1 MSLIDVKN
9 LSFSY
14 YGGYG
19 EIFENASFQIDTDW
33 KLGLIGRNGRG
44 KTTFLNLL
52 AGKYEY
58 EGKISSGVKFVYFP
72 FEVKDKTRLTREVVF
87 GINTDAE
94 EWRIYRE
101 LSLLGVDEGLLYRP
115 FDTLS
120 GGEQTKILLAAL
132 FLNENDF
139 MLIDEPTNHLDGEAR
154 RAVAEYLR
162 RKKSFI
168 LVSHDRDFLD
178 GCVDHILAINRKNIE
193 VTSGNF
199 SVWFENF
206 KRRQAF
212 ETTQNERLQRD
223 ISKLKETAA
232 RTAVWADK
240 TEKSKYGK
248 ASSGLKQDKGF
259 VGHKAAK
266 MMQRAK
272 SAENRFMRAAEQKSQ
287 LLQNVETEERL
298 KLNPLEYRTEK
309 LLSVCDMQIYYGD
322 NAVFEP
328 LTFSLSRGERV
339 ALDGGNGS
347 GKSSVLKLIVGEKI
361 ERVGAV
367 TLGSGLKIS
376 FVPQS
381 AEGLSG
387 NLSDYARER
396 GIDESLFKAILSK
409 TGFEKSQFE
418 GDISAFSQG
427 QKKKVLIA
435 ASLCERAHIYIWD
448 EPLNYIDIF
457 SRIQIE
463 KLICEFKPTMLFVE
477 HDAAFRRAVAT
488 KTVKLKKAGK
498 SALPIGN

>member
-1 MSLIDVKN
+1 
-9 LSFSY
+9 
-14 YGGYG
+14 
-19 EIFENASFQIDTDW
+19 
-33 KLGLIGRNGRG
+33 
-44 KTTFLNLL
+44 
-52 AGKYEY
+52 
-58 EGKISSGVKFVYFP
+58 
-72 FEVKDKTRLTREVVF
+72 
-87 GINTDAE
+87 
-94 EWRIYRE
+94 
-101 LSLLGVDEGLLYRP
+101 
-115 FDTLS
+115 
-120 GGEQTKILLAAL
+120 
-132 FLNENDF
+132 
-139 MLIDEPTNHLDGEAR
+139 
-154 RAVAEYLR
+154 
-162 RKKSFI
+162 
-168 LVSHDRDFLD
+168 
-178 GCVDHILAINRKNIE
+178 
-193 VTSGNF
+193 
-199 SVWFENF
+199 
-206 KRRQAF
+206 
-212 ETTQNERLQRD
+212 
-223 ISKLKETAA
+223 
-232 RTAVWADK
+232 
-240 TEKSKYGK
+240 
-248 ASSGLKQDKGF
+248 
-259 VGHKAAK
+259 
-266 MMQRAK
+266 
-272 SAENRFMRAAEQKSQ
+272 MRAAEQKSQ

-396 GIDESLFKAILSK
+396 DIDESLFKAILSK

-488 KTVKLKKAGK
+488 KTVKLKKARK
-498 SALPIGN
+498 